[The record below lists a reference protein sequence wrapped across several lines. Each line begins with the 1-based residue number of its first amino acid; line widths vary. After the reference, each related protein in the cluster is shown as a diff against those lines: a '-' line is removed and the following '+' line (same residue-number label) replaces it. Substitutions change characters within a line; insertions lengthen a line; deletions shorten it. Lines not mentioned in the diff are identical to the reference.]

1 MKGKVLDESASRRIK
16 EAARSIFLDKGY
28 DGTTMQAIAD
38 LSQVNKAL
46 LHYYYLGKNNL
57 FLLIFE
63 EEFQRILEIGRDTL
77 LDPKLPLIDK
87 LEHWV
92 DREFAYLSRIPLLPL
107 FLINEFN
114 RNPGLIVNLLQRLHL
129 PDTTRLLK
137 RHNKELVESGRG
149 IRMEELFTMIISML
163 FFPFMGAPVVQFMWD
178 LSPDRWL
185 EVQAKQVG
193 FIKEVI
199 KKYLG

>member
-46 LHYYYLGKNNL
+46 LHYYYRGKNNL

-63 EEFQRILEIGRDTL
+63 EEFERILEIGRDTL
-77 LDPKLPLIDK
+77 LDPKLSLIDK

-92 DREFAYLSRIPLLPL
+92 DSEFAYLSMIPLLPL

-137 RHNKELVESGRG
+137 RYNKELVESGRG

-193 FIKEVI
+193 LIKEVI
-199 KKYLG
+199 QKYLG